1 MCRQATNESGGSDM
15 KRSAFGVSAAAV
27 ALLTAPILMS
37 APKIGEPAPDFS
49 AMASNGKT
57 YRLSE
62 FRGKFVVLEWHNNGC
77 PYTRKH
83 YESGNMQRLQRD
95 WTEKGV
101 VWFTV
106 ISSAPGTQGYVT
118 ADQEKAYLSK
128 MGATPTAAL
137 LDPSGEVGHLYD
149 AKTTPHMII
158 INPQGVVIYDGA
170 IDDHPTS
177 DASDIPA
184 SKNFVSMALG
194 DAMAGKPVS
203 VATSRPYGCSVKYAG
218 ASH

>member
-1 MCRQATNESGGSDM
+1 ME
-15 KRSAFGVSAAAV
+15 RSVFSLIAIAAA
-27 ALLTAPILMS
+27 LLIAPILMS
-37 APKIGEPAPDFS
+37 APRIGEPAPDFS
-49 AMASNGKT
+49 ATASNGKA

-83 YESGNMQRLQRD
+83 YESGNMQRLQKE
-95 WTEKGV
+95 WTGKGV

-106 ISSAPGTQGYVT
+106 ISSAPGTQGYMT
-118 ADQEKAYLSK
+118 ADQENAYLTK

-137 LDPSGEVGHLYD
+137 LDPNGDLGHLYD

-170 IDDHPTS
+170 IDDHPSS

-194 DAMAGKPVS
+194 DAMSGKPVS